1 MKSPDPAPACD
12 GQLPVCFSGTN
23 TTADSDIFPQSCP
36 PLSCI
41 SGISA
46 VTARSAAGTLGF
58 ARLNMTCTDALT
70 HEIVGSITI
79 SGSALNDSTYTAVA
93 TSAIDVSPYCFTGL
107 NATLSSVD
115 NATYQLSVLHAVANN
130 ISRALVL
137 GTIGDDLIEFNEE
150 GFSCPTSSFVDG
162 LIGRSNELLDS
173 LCFTCSEMQPVV
185 TNVTAY
191 LAPFGFVLTFPNYTV
206 ATFSNYEQ
214 AGYVSE
220 LESFAPGINA
230 SIANITDSPDGA
242 IVSAVVS
249 VPSILE
255 LSEFAQGVVDAY
267 WGLLN
272 ASDYTSSSM
281 AARTASAEFEA
292 RPGRG
297 NSQGQFIISSAGFS
311 TRSNSDFQSFFKMY
325 FPDPCAQDCPYQY
338 YNSNGFGLEYVCGDC
353 CPRAGSLCPAFF
365 DEYNGCGPG
374 PGDPAT
380 DALTKKVI
388 KGASGSSNAE
398 GAFDPICNYHDKLC
412 MMALG
417 SKAEAPLMKL
427 KKMQLHMLNDARAAA

>member
-1 MKSPDPAPACD
+1 M
-12 GQLPVCFSGTN
+12 LLYV
-23 TTADSDIFPQSCP
+23 
-36 PLSCI
+36 
-41 SGISA
+41 SA
-46 VTARSAAGTLGF
+46 
-58 ARLNMTCTDALT
+58 
-70 HEIVGSITI
+70 
-79 SGSALNDSTYTAVA
+79 
-93 TSAIDVSPYCFTGL
+93 
-107 NATLSSVD
+107 
-115 NATYQLSVLHAVANN
+115 
-130 ISRALVL
+130 
-137 GTIGDDLIEFNEE
+137 
-150 GFSCPTSSFVDG
+150 
-162 LIGRSNELLDS
+162 
-173 LCFTCSEMQPVV
+173 
-185 TNVTAY
+185 AY

-220 LESFAPGINA
+220 LESFAPGINVTSTLTFVATTFARRLRKMLRWLDMVSEISERGTRALDVWMQA

-325 FPDPCAQDCPYQY
+325 FRESFTPLAQ
-338 YNSNGFGLEYVCGDC
+338 
-353 CPRAGSLCPAFF
+353 
-365 DEYNGCGPG
+365 
-374 PGDPAT
+374 
-380 DALTKKVI
+380 
-388 KGASGSSNAE
+388 
-398 GAFDPICNYHDKLC
+398 
-412 MMALG
+412 
-417 SKAEAPLMKL
+417 
-427 KKMQLHMLNDARAAA
+427 